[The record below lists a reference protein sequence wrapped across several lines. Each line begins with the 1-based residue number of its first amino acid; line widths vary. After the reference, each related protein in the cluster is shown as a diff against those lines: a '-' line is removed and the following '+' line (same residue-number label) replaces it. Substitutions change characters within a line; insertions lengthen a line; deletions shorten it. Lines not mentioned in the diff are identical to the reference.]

1 MSVGCIFWGA
11 GMDFFQ
17 SQEVARKKT
26 GLLIGYFV
34 LAVILIILT
43 VYVAIAA
50 VLRGAALDGAEVAVS
65 GLWDPQLFGA
75 VAVGTAALIAGGSLY
90 KIAALS
96 GGGHTVAE
104 LMGGRL
110 LHPQT
115 SDLDERKILNVVEE
129 MAIAAGTPVPP
140 VYLLENEE
148 GINAFAAGHSPSDAV
163 IGVTRG
169 CVRTLSRDELQGVIG
184 HEFSHILNG
193 DMRLDLR
200 LMGVLFGILLIGLT
214 GYILMRSTSGYR
226 VRVND
231 RDDDRG
237 GRNVL
242 PLIGLALYV
251 VGYIGVFF
259 ANLIKAAVSRQREFL
274 ADASAVQFTR
284 NADGIAGALKK
295 IGAIEAGSTIREP
308 RAAEASH
315 MFFGNAG
322 TAGQL
327 FGLLETH
334 PPLVERIR
342 RLDPSFDGDFS
353 KVRLGAPEDR
363 PTTPLAT
370 ARPPRARTFSFN
382 PAEAVGR
389 VGTIGAPHLLYAS
402 GLLADL
408 APTLSTQVKDP
419 LGAQATVFG
428 MLLDPAEAVL
438 REQLSWLDR
447 YAHPAVVRQMRA
459 VLPEIRKLAPEVRLP
474 VVELAVPALRQ
485 MSPAQM
491 REFLA
496 GVKALVEADNKLT
509 IFEYA
514 LQRLLLRHLVAYF
527 VKRPSHPPRYTS
539 PEPLVEPTNVVLSAL
554 GRGGQSSPES
564 AAAAFEAGVK
574 ALNWPAARFQ
584 LSPESSADLIRLD
597 EALRTLDLA
606 SRPLKKEIL
615 LACAAAIGADG
626 RVSVEEGELLR
637 AISDSLD
644 CPMPPLLDAGELSD
658 GSG

>member
-1 MSVGCIFWGA
+1 
-11 GMDFFQ
+11 MDFFQ
-17 SQEVARKKT
+17 SQEAARKKT
-26 GLLIGYFV
+26 GLLVGYFA

-43 VYVAIAA
+43 VYLAIAS
-50 VLRGAALDGAEVAVS
+50 VLRVAEPVAAAREGAELTLPS
-65 GLWDPQLFGA
+65 LWDPQLFGA
-75 VAVGTAALIAGGSLY
+75 IAAGTAALITGGSLY

-140 VYLLENEE
+140 VYLLEKED
-148 GINAFAAGHSPSDAV
+148 GINAFAAGHSPNDAV

-169 CVRTLSRDELQGVIG
+169 CVQTLSRDELQGVIG

-193 DMRLDLR
+193 DMRLNLR

-214 GYILMRSTSGYR
+214 GYILLRSTSGYGVQMR
-226 VRVND
+226 VRE

-251 VGYIGVFF
+251 IGYVGVFF

-284 NADGIAGALKK
+284 NPEGIAGALKK
-295 IGAIEAGSTIREP
+295 IGALSAGSAIHEP

-322 TAGQL
+322 SAGQL

-353 KVRLGAPEDR
+353 KVRLDALASQPPQSPAPDR
-363 PTTPLAT
+363 Q
-370 ARPPRARTFSFN
+370 PRARSFSFN

-389 VGTIGAPHLLYAS
+389 VGTIGAPHLLYAA
-402 GLLADL
+402 GMLDDL
-408 APTLSTQVKDP
+408 APTLSTQVQDP
-419 LGAQATVFG
+419 LGAQATVFA

-438 REQLSWLDR
+438 RQQLSWLDQ

-459 VLPEIRKLAPEVRLP
+459 VLADVRKLAPEARLP
-474 VVELAVPALRQ
+474 LVELAVPALRQ

-496 GVKALVEADNKLT
+496 GVKALVEADNNLT

-539 PEPLVEPTNVVLSAL
+539 PEPLVEPANVVLRAL
-554 GRGGQSSPES
+554 ARGGQAVPEAATS
-564 AAAAFEAGVK
+564 AFAAGVS
-574 ALNWPAARFQ
+574 ALNWPAVGFKF
-584 LSPESSADLIRLD
+584 SFEGVTDLMGLD
-597 EALRTLDLA
+597 AALRTLDLA
-606 SRPLKKEIL
+606 SRPLKKQIL
-615 LACAAAIGADG
+615 LACAATIGADG
-626 RVSVEEGELLR
+626 RVTVEEGELLR

-644 CPMPPLLDAGELSD
+644 CPMPPLLDAGEFSD
-658 GSG
+658 GSR